1 MKHLPASYSA
11 QDVQQMFE
19 VHGAVLDLKLFPCL
33 DQVRGASALVRMASV
48 EAADR
53 AIAALN
59 NTTASGAMQSLVVRF
74 AESAAE
80 KAARLTRREAKSLQ
94 RLPSGGG
101 LQLRPSGPAGALQP
115 DQLQQALSALGL
127 GSLHQVAALRPQ
139 PAVVPQPYQPQ
150 VLSSVCV
157 KGLPAGADRL
167 WLYDN
172 FSRYGAVVSLRLIAD
187 DATGQ
192 GMATG

>member
-1 MKHLPASYSA
+1 VKHLPAGYSV

-33 DQVRGASALVRMASV
+33 DQFRGASALVRMASV
-48 EAADR
+48 EAAER

-59 NTTASGAMQSLVVRF
+59 NSTAPGAMQSLIVRF

-80 KAARLTRREAKSLQ
+80 KTARLTRREAKSLQ
-94 RLPSGGG
+94 RLTGGTGMRPGAPS
-101 LQLRPSGPAGALQP
+101 GALQP

-127 GSLHQVAALRPQ
+127 GGLHQMALRPQ
-139 PAVVPQPYQPQ
+139 LPLLAQPYQPQ
-150 VLSSVCV
+150 VLSSICV
-157 KGLPAGADRL
+157 QGIPSGADRL
-167 WLYDN
+167 WLYEN
-172 FSRYGAVVSLRLIAD
+172 FSRYGAVVALRLLVD

-192 GMATG
+192 CAGTG